1 MDSLTDAVAE
11 VWNTNS
17 DSSDESGAEY
27 DIVDETG

>member
-1 MDSLTDAVAE
+1 MDSVIDALAE

-17 DSSDESGAEY
+17 DSSDESGAEE